1 MTKEQLGQL
10 ILSSERQLYATAKSI
25 LMNDQDCADAIQ
37 EAIVK
42 AFSKI
47 HSLKN
52 DKYAK
57 TWLMRILI
65 NECYTI
71 GRQMGRIEA
80 MEDENMESFAQEETP
95 DYSELYRAVNKLK
108 EELKLPVI
116 LYYMEEFSVKEI
128 AQILDISEGAVQ
140 KRLVYA
146 GTKMYNLYL
155 EHKAQYSVATG
166 ISGDDCAKKIKLP
179 KEIHDIEIT
188 AGYIPEGMEWMNK
201 NRLRYADT
209 PYQGGISI
217 SSVLMD
223 KDDLGKTWIDKGVIE
238 SEELDFGDHDAVY
251 VKYLD
256 LKQDKSFD
264 SKIYLLCPE
273 EYRVFTIYF
282 GDDVT
287 KEDAVKFVE
296 NMFITEKD
304 EMIETK
310 GLLTWSDLVNP
321 VTKNF
326 KVENEIAE
334 DKITITNI
342 GNSMPIETI
351 YENATGN
358 TDMAEGIS
366 VCVDDVQIFDD
377 LSIFG
382 DNSIPEE
389 WKDAVSDDGKLKPN
403 NLSYVKAGDG
413 ETTLDK
419 VVNEASVNQK
429 LVYVNVTYTNNTDS
443 ELKYILYLGYL
454 VTMKH
459 ENSAY
464 RIYAPAEEPGAGY
477 DYYMG
482 DGVARIAE
490 MTYSSAHEDY
500 GNGGN
505 YIASLQPGE
514 STQIAMAWIVNENDL
529 GNMYLSLNPD
539 SGAYEFSDS
548 MLKAGMVYIG
558 R

>member
-1 MTKEQLGQL
+1 MRLDE
-10 ILSSERQLYATAKSI
+10 
-25 LMNDQDCADAIQ
+25 
-37 EAIVK
+37 
-42 AFSKI
+42 
-47 HSLKN
+47 LKN
-52 DKYAK
+52 D
-57 TWLMRILI
+57 LP
-65 NECYTI
+65 
-71 GRQMGRIEA
+71 
-80 MEDENMESFAQEETP
+80 ETP
-95 DYSELYRAVNKLK
+95 DFIHSMIQKEVYNQVNSNENVVRFRKSRKAKRNMSRVAVAAL
-108 EELKLPVI
+108 VCI
-116 LYYMEEFSVKEI
+116 MST
-128 AQILDISEGAVQ
+128 SAVA
-140 KRLVYA
+140 YA
-146 GTKMYNLYL
+146 GTKMYNMYL

-166 ISGDDCAKKIKLP
+166 ISGDDCTKKIKLP

-188 AGYIPEGMEWMNK
+188 AGYIPEGMEWMDK

-464 RIYAPAEEPGAGY
+464 RIYTPAEEPGAGY